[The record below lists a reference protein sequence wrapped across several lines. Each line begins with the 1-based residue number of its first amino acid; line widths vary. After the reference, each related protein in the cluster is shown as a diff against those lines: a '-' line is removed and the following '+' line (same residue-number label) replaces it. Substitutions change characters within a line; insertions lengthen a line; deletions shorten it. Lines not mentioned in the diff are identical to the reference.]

1 MKSFLAGFGI
11 GVGLGLLFAP
21 DRGDATRSK
30 IKDRVDDWS
39 ETLSRKVSDARQTI
53 GKQTDRVSQQKNA
66 ESSSETR
73 KGPSRSEPEED
84 AINVLSREELME
96 VNGIG
101 PVLAER
107 IIAGRPYSSHGE
119 LVERGI
125 LAQSTL
131 QEFEKHFGRGRRRP
145 A

>member
-21 DRGDATRSK
+21 YRGDSTRAK
-30 IKDRVDDWS
+30 IKDQVGGWS
-39 ETLSRKVSDARQTI
+39 EGLSRKASDAKQTI
-53 GKQTDRVSQQKNA
+53 GKHVARASQKNA
-66 ESSSETR
+66 ESSSEAR
-73 KGPSRSEPEED
+73 KGPSRSEPD
-84 AINVLSREELME
+84 DDVINTLSREELME

-101 PVLAER
+101 PVLADR
-107 IIAGRPYSSHGE
+107 IIAGRPYTSHSD

>member
-21 DRGDATRSK
+21 ERGDATRAK
-30 IKDRVDDWS
+30 IKDQVGGWS
-39 ETLSRKVSDARQTI
+39 EGLSRKASDAKQTI
-53 GKQTDRVSQQKNA
+53 EKQVARASQQKNA
-66 ESSSETR
+66 ESSSEAR
-73 KGPSRSEPEED
+73 KGPSRSEPDDD
-84 AINVLSREELME
+84 AINTLSREELME

-101 PVLAER
+101 PVLADR
-107 IIAGRPYSSHGE
+107 IIAGRPYTSHSD